1 MVSTPSPG
9 LPSAALVRHLSAA
22 RLSTYLA
29 ACGGDL
35 DDAIALY
42 AWNGEIAGAFWE
54 HLGHLEVALRN
65 TLDARLA
72 ARRHRVARPGSWPDD
87 PARELTPAPAPT
99 SPPPAPGCAPRAR
112 PPHTTRRSCSSP
124 SRLAA
129 LPRLGQAAVAVAR
142 QRSHVVLAIGGLYA
156 KDAVETVNPRSAVLR
171 AVLRHDLCMSP
182 VTELSKGANAPV
194 TPTRV
199 RVTTR
204 WAAVSGAP
212 DVDTSALL
220 LAVSGKVRS
229 DDDFVFYNQPTHP
242 SGTVRHAGQSTAAG
256 ITSDALEVDL
266 HALPPEVERV
276 ILGASAEGGVFAQVT
291 NLSVALADEAG
302 QELLRFAV
310 TDAGEESALVL
321 GELYRRGG
329 QWKLRAVG
337 QGYAS
342 GLAGLATDFG
352 ISVDDSPQVASPAP
366 EPLTAPAPPA
376 SSPAAGGAAATA
388 GRPSTAPA
396 PAAGQIRLTKG
407 EERLPIDMRKRLSL
421 RKQQVAVSLLKRG
434 APGASAR
441 VILVLDA
448 SGSMTSLYNRGVVA
462 RVVERMA
469 AVAAQLDDDGQMQ
482 AWTFATNPARLPDLT
497 IADLPQW
504 LALHVRVGEF
514 RLVSRPKTL
523 QPGQVDMR
531 AVGGR
536 NEEEK
541 VIAEVRRYVAAEPS
555 QAPTLV
561 LFFSDGGVYRS
572 KEIERELRAAVPEPI
587 FWQFV
592 GLGRARFGVLERLD
606 TLTGRLVDNVGF
618 FAVADIEQI
627 SDADLYDRL
636 LSEFPSWLKAA
647 TAAGVLT
654 R

>member
-1 MVSTPSPG
+1 M
-9 LPSAALVRHLSAA
+9 
-22 RLSTYLA
+22 
-29 ACGGDL
+29 
-35 DDAIALY
+35 
-42 AWNGEIAGAFWE
+42 
-54 HLGHLEVALRN
+54 
-65 TLDARLA
+65 
-72 ARRHRVARPGSWPDD
+72 
-87 PARELTPAPAPT
+87 
-99 SPPPAPGCAPRAR
+99 
-112 PPHTTRRSCSSP
+112 
-124 SRLAA
+124 
-129 LPRLGQAAVAVAR
+129 AVAR
-142 QRSHVVLAIGGLYA
+142 QRSQVVLDIGGLHA
-156 KDAVETVNPRSAVLR
+156 GHVVETANPRLAALR

-182 VTELSKGANAPV
+182 VIELSKGANAPV

-212 DVDTSALL
+212 EVDASALL
-220 LAVSGKVRS
+220 LDASGKVSS
-229 DDDFVFYNQPTHP
+229 DEDFVFYNQPTHP
-242 SGTVRHAGQSTAAG
+242 CGAVRHTGQSTAHG
-256 ITSDALEVDL
+256 VTSDTLEVDL
-266 HALPPEVERV
+266 HALPPQVERV
-276 ILGASAEGGVFAQVT
+276 ILGASAEGGVFAQVRD
-291 NLSVALADEAG
+291 LSLTLADDDG
-302 QELLRFAV
+302 RELLRFAV
-310 TDAGEESALVL
+310 TDAGQESAFLL

-352 ISVDDSPQVASPAP
+352 ISIDNTPPIPPPAP
-366 EPLTAPAPPA
+366 EPLAAPAPPA
-376 SSPAAGGAAATA
+376 PSLAAAGAAATA
-388 GRPSTAPA
+388 GGPSTAPA
-396 PAAGQIRLTKG
+396 PAAAQIRLTKG
-407 EERLPIDMRKRLSL
+407 EEHLPVDMRKRLSL
-421 RKQQVAVSLLKRG
+421 RKQQVAVSLLKHS
-434 APGASAR
+434 APGATAR

-514 RLVSRPKTL
+514 RRISRPKTL

-531 AVGGR
+531 AVGGQ
-536 NEEEK
+536 NEEHK
-541 VIAEVRRYVAAEPS
+541 VIAEVRRYVTAEPS

-561 LFFSDGGVYRS
+561 LFFSDGGIYRS
-572 KEIERELRAAVPEPI
+572 KDIERELRAAVPEPI

-592 GLGRARFGVLERLD
+592 GLGNARFGVLERLD

-618 FAVADIEQI
+618 FAVTDIEQVP
-627 SDADLYDRL
+627 DTDLYDQL